1 MTIRSWAGA
10 GTVALASALVC
21 GWTASPAMAKGA
33 PPASTTPSNASSTN
47 LSYPLS
53 LRGNATDLSYGSG
66 AECNFCSPD
75 NQGSC
80 ACVFFENGSQ
90 TFWQW
95 STNPFTVIGYEIEVD
110 YYPDSGIDNG
120 TEGFCSPA
128 TGGISVDGTFSPNA
142 VFAETT
148 GMLCDVVDG
157 STYSGS
163 YLIDGGT
170 GIYGSAS
177 GSGALSFGL
186 ETTSFEPNGITTADP
201 PPVDGQL
208 QMTGNLSL
216 STAVSSCT
224 GTGTK
229 SNC

>member
-1 MTIRSWAGA
+1 MTIRSLAGA
-10 GTVALASALVC
+10 SAVALATALVC
-21 GWTASPAMAKGA
+21 GWTARPALAKA
-33 PPASTTPSNASSTN
+33 SPPASSTQSNASTTN

-53 LRGNATDLSYGSG
+53 LRGNATNLSYGSG
-66 AECNFCSPD
+66 AECNYCSPD

-80 ACVFFENGSQ
+80 ECLFFENGSQ

-95 STNPFTVIGYEIEVD
+95 GTNPYTVIGYAVEVD
-110 YYPDSGIDNG
+110 YYFDSGIDNG

-128 TGGISVDGTFSPNA
+128 TGGIYVEGTFSPNA

-148 GMLCDVVDG
+148 GMLCDVIDG

-163 YLIDGGT
+163 YLIEGET
-170 GIYGSAS
+170 GIYSSAT

-186 ETTSFEPNGITTADP
+186 ETNSIDAGVVRKTDQ

-208 QMTGNLSL
+208 QMTGNISL

-229 SNC
+229 SDC

>member
-1 MTIRSWAGA
+1 
-10 GTVALASALVC
+10 
-21 GWTASPAMAKGA
+21 MAKTS
-33 PPASTTPSNASSTN
+33 PPASSTQTNASSTN

-66 AECNFCSPD
+66 AECNYCSLD

-80 ACVFFENGSQ
+80 ACIFFESGSQ

-110 YYPDSGIDNG
+110 YYLDAGVDNG

-128 TGGISVDGTFSPNA
+128 TGGIAVDGTFSPNGL
-142 VFAETT
+142 FAETT

-163 YLIDGGT
+163 YIIEEGT

-186 ETTSFEPNGITTADP
+186 GTNSFDDSGVTKTDQ

-208 QMTGNLSL
+208 QMTGNISL
-216 STAVSSCT
+216 GTAVSSCT